1 MATPFVLDVNLRIVP
16 PLLGLEK
23 VKQQLA
29 GLHIGGIG
37 QTNKLATN
45 LKQVGIS
52 ASSAA
57 INVAKADK
65 VIIHMGKN
73 VQGVGNKASKAA
85 KQVQTF
91 GDKVAL
97 AGSRYAAFVVATAA
111 AFKAIQFIGAGT
123 KAVIEFDQAMVSLSQ
138 ILKTSVNQLGGLSQQ
153 FLDLSVST
161 GTSAAEIANAAKLL
175 AQAGFRGNELTEA
188 VSQLAKVP
196 LTPIFESMEQA
207 VDGAIAAMRQFS
219 DEGLTVETVFDKM
232 INVSNTYAASFP
244 DIIEG
249 LKRGGSA
256 FHAIGGTLDEFI
268 AAFTTIRS
276 VTRESASAVGTS
288 LKTLSSRLA
297 DPKIISFLKTKNI
310 RLIEKGQFVG
320 PLEAMK
326 RIGTAMEN
334 TIAIQDKLNIAVK
347 LGGRRQV
354 SRFLALSQ
362 NQEKNNKILE
372 TSKNSYGAF
381 SKVAQQG
388 LQAIGVQI
396 DIIVAKAK
404 KLAIELGEDLF
415 IPFIKG
421 FTGAAD
427 AALSLLTTLKPI
439 IPILTKIGVLAAGVA
454 ISGGIGGF
462 IGPKLAGLAGPAAFA
477 AAGGGLRGAG
487 AGIAASPFVQAG
499 LLLAAAEVAA
509 SFIKTADGAD
519 TFTSTL
525 ITSTALVTAAI
536 ALFRKQTL
544 IQMAAGGGLLPSLGK
559 IGGAIATVGAIAL
572 PIALIQSAQS
582 AKELANKIVDSAVKS
597 VSDIEIDPTD
607 ATSFQEGV
615 GDLYAALGKSIN
627 DLKKGVDVR
636 QNFSIAK
643 SFRGVGRALGN
654 VLEGDFEALIS
665 RGGLTEKNV
674 NAKIQDILKKSPKI
688 IEDLIQGVAN
698 SLIVDGVVDTTPF
711 IERKKLVGQAL
722 DEGATFKG
730 ANVFASAIIKSV
742 GGLEIWQKRVRESA
756 VILKS
761 EADKRNKVLSLI
773 KSFVPPQL
781 VGQLLQ
787 FSKAVD
793 KTTRMINVS
802 ANLFSTQVAEL
813 SGGITAPS
821 FDFDFGTE
829 QIKQF
834 IDADSLKDIFAFAP
848 DIPKFVGGITDIE
861 NLLDQFIINI
871 SSLPAG
877 ANSLIEIDKFL
888 DFQNAPIDIRANFSD
903 FFQTVSEEILAASTG
918 KVITAGEIKTR
929 FEKKFANI
937 GLGASDV
944 AVETVGKHLQNI
956 FTRIQDELNRLT
968 TVRKLELDVGIRP
981 ETQANF
987 LREQLSRSGIQVP
1000 GVGGRDKQMRGT
1012 LAELELIRA
1021 EQRGRGNIGAQMG
1034 LLPTPAPGFFQGRG
1048 QDLASIAGDENVRQ
1062 QVRDSFQ
1069 RLTVSL
1075 SEARKRL
1082 SELKPGAES
1091 FTDASNRAKELARKV
1106 VELQVSMTALDQAT
1120 SRAAQT
1126 ELETLKLRQT
1136 FEVRQR
1142 QLQLESR
1149 GGDPVRAQRI
1159 IFDLQQEHLMK
1170 QMELQDKFD
1179 SIIEKDRALR
1189 VSLAKE
1195 ISIINQAEGQEFH
1208 KSVSNFGDATRMQF
1222 STAELMRTNIASFG
1236 QAIID
1241 FRSMG
1246 APQPLGDDNAPRITT
1261 TQITTGAVNIPQA
1274 FEELNRLINETDNT
1288 EKAQLEILNA
1298 IYARQEQLPLQQT
1311 KQEPAAARQ
1320 EQESSA
1326 EVNERIGLL
1335 TESLDNLRITLN
1347 EPNEVKLITDQHIDM
1362 DLSTLPSDIT
1372 AEIKPILEEAAL
1384 VAAKTVARKV
1394 MESLAAKGG
1403 SELSI
1408 AATSTAQELV

>member
-1 MATPFVLDVNLRIVP
+1 MAQPFILDVNLRIVP

-29 GLHIGGIG
+29 GLHIGGVG
-37 QTNKLATN
+37 QADQLATN
-45 LKQVGIS
+45 LGKVGTS
-52 ASSAA
+52 ASSTA
-57 INVAKADK
+57 INVAKADQATTA
-65 VIIHMGKN
+65 MGKN
-73 VQGVGNKASKAA
+73 VQGVGNKAKKAA
-85 KQVQTF
+85 NDVQTF
-91 GDKVAL
+91 GDKVRL
-97 AGSRYAAFVVATAA
+97 AGVRYAAFVVATAA
-111 AFKAIQFIGAGT
+111 AFKVVQFIGAGT
-123 KAVIEFDQAMVSLSQ
+123 KSVIEFDQAMVSLSQ
-138 ILKTSVNQLGGLSQQ
+138 ILKTSVSQLGGLSQQ
-153 FLDLSVST
+153 FLDLSVAT

-175 AQAGFRGNELTEA
+175 AQAGFRGSELTEA

-297 DPKIISFLKTKNI
+297 DPKIIAFLETKAI
-310 RLIEKGQFVG
+310 RLVEEGQFVG

-326 RIGTAMEN
+326 RIGNALEN

-362 NQEKNNKILE
+362 NQEKNNKILA
-372 TSKNSYGAF
+372 TSKDSYGAF

-388 LQAIGVQI
+388 LQAIGKQI

-415 IPFIKG
+415 IPFIEG

-427 AALSLLTTLKPI
+427 AALSLFTALKPI

-477 AAGGGLRGAG
+477 AAGGGLKGAG

-499 LLLAAAEVAA
+499 LLLAAAEVTA
-509 SFIKTADGAD
+509 SFTRTADGAD
-519 TFTSTL
+519 TFASTL
-525 ITSTALVTAAI
+525 ITSTALVAAGM
-536 ALFRKQTL
+536 ALFRKQTIL
-544 IQMAAGGGLLPSLGK
+544 QMAAGGGFLPSLGK

-572 PIALIQSAQS
+572 PLALIQSAQS
-582 AKELANKIVDSAVKS
+582 ATELANKIVDSAVKS
-597 VSDIEIDPTD
+597 VSDIEIDPTN
-607 ATSFQEGV
+607 AISFQEGV
-615 GDLYAALGKSIN
+615 GDLYDALGKSVE
-627 DLKKGVDVR
+627 DLKKEADVR

-643 SFRGVGRALGN
+643 SFRSVGRALGN
-654 VLEGDFEALIS
+654 ALEGDFEALIS
-665 RGGLTEKNV
+665 RGGLTEGNV
-674 NAKIQDILKKSPKI
+674 EASIQDILKKSPKM
-688 IEDLIQGVAN
+688 IEDLVQSVAN
-698 SLIVDGVVDTTPF
+698 SLIVGDVIDSTPR
-711 IERKKLVGQAL
+711 IERTRLAKLSRE
-722 DEGATFKG
+722 EGATYKG
-730 ANVFASAIIKSV
+730 ANAFADAVVKSV
-742 GGLEIWQKRVRESA
+742 GGMEIWKKRVRESA
-756 VILKS
+756 VIIQK
-761 EADKRNKVLSLI
+761 EADKRNKVLTLI
-773 KSFVPPQL
+773 RAFVPPQL

-793 KTTRMINVS
+793 KTSRAISVS
-802 ANLFSTQVAEL
+802 ADLFSTQVAEL
-813 SGGITAPS
+813 SGGIGAPS

-834 IDADSLKDIFAFAP
+834 IASDSLKDIFAFAP

-861 NLLDQFIINI
+861 NLLDQFILNI
-871 SSLPAG
+871 SNVSAD

-888 DFQNAPIDIRANFSD
+888 DFQNVPVSVRATFSK
-903 FFQTVSEEILAASTG
+903 FFQDISEDIMAASEG
-918 KVITAGEIKTR
+918 KVVTPGEIRTR
-929 FEKKFANI
+929 FEKEFANI

-944 AVETVGKHLQNI
+944 AVETVTKYLQST
-956 FTRIQDELNRLT
+956 FARIQDELNRLA
-968 TVRKLELDVGIRP
+968 TVRKLELDVGVRP

-987 LREQLSRSGIQVP
+987 LREQLRRSGVQVP
-1000 GVGGRDKQMRGT
+1000 GVGGRDQQMRGT
-1012 LAELELIRA
+1012 LAELELIRM
-1021 EQRGRGNIGAQMG
+1021 ERRGRGNVGAQMG
-1034 LLPTPAPGFFQGRG
+1034 LLPTPEAGFFQGRG

-1082 SELKPGAES
+1082 SELKPGAEG
-1091 FTDASNRAKELARKV
+1091 FTDAANRAKELARKV
-1106 VELQVSMTALDQAT
+1106 VELQVSLTALDQAT
-1120 SRAAQT
+1120 SQAAQT
-1126 ELETLKLRQT
+1126 ELETLKLRQA

-1159 IFDLQQEHLMK
+1159 MFDLQQEHLLK
-1170 QMELQDKFD
+1170 QVELQDKFD

-1195 ISIINQAEGQEFH
+1195 ISVINQAEGQEFH

-1222 STAELMRTNIASFG
+1222 STAELMRANINSFG
-1236 QAIID
+1236 QAVID
-1241 FRSMG
+1241 FKSMG
-1246 APQPLGDDNAPRITT
+1246 APQPLGDENAPRITP

-1274 FEELNRLINETDNT
+1274 FEELNRLMNETDST
-1288 EKAQLEILNA
+1288 EKAQLDILNA

-1311 KQEPAAARQ
+1311 KQEPTIARQ

-1335 TESLDNLRITLN
+1335 TESLDNLRVTLK
-1347 EPNEVKLITDQHIDM
+1347 EPNEVRLVTDQRIDM

-1372 AEIKPILEEAAL
+1372 DEIRPILEEAVL
-1384 VAAKTVARKV
+1384 VAAKTVARKA

-1408 AATSTAQELV
+1408 AATDTAQELV